1 MEGTHRRTRSVI
13 LPDCA
18 ARYMIVGTWPWLA
31 LILLGA
37 WHGLNPGMGWLFS
50 VALGLQQRARKAVF
64 GALLPIALGHALA
77 IGLVV
82 LLVYIVGA
90 VIPSQWLQIGGAAT
104 LFVIAIWKLWRARHP
119 TWVGMRVNFW
129 DLTTWSW
136 LMASAHG
143 AGLMVVPVLLGGRSV
158 FCGST
163 PSNTNSLLFFNPLVA
178 TAAVGV
184 HTISH
189 LIMAGLLA
197 WVVYDFVGLAVLRRS
212 WINLDLIWFFSLLG
226 AAAVL
231 FFAPLA

>member
-1 MEGTHRRTRSVI
+1 
-13 LPDCA
+13 
-18 ARYMIVGTWPWLA
+18 MIVPTWPWLA

-50 VALGLQQRARKAVF
+50 VALGLQQRSRRAVF
-64 GALLPIALGHALA
+64 VALLPIAFGHALA
-77 IGLVV
+77 VSLVV
-82 LLVYIVGA
+82 LLVYIAGA
-90 VIPSQWLQIGGAAT
+90 VIPSRWLQIGGAAT
-104 LFVIAIWKLWRARHP
+104 LLVIAIWKLWRARHP

-158 FCGST
+158 FCGET
-163 PSNTNSLLFFNPLVA
+163 PSNTNSLLFFDPLTV

-189 LIMAGLLA
+189 LIIAGLIG
-197 WVVYDFVGLAVLRRS
+197 WIVYDFIGLAVLRRS
-212 WINLDLIWFFSLLG
+212 WINLDLIWCFSLL
-226 AAAVL
+226 AATAVL
-231 FFAPLA
+231 IFAPRA